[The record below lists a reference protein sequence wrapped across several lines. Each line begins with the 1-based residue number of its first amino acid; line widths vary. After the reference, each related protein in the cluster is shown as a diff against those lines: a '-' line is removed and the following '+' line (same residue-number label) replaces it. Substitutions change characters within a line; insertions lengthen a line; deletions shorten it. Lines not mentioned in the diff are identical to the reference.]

1 MQQAKCWISVTAPYC
16 QSKYHAT
23 PKLNKELPDAYEQRT
38 WRERLHYDPET
49 EEIYISEFVFAN
61 CLKECA
67 KFLSVQI
74 PGKGKATYTKHF
86 EAGIAVQDPIYTG
99 WKKSEALAKEMFVPS
114 NGIRGGGSRVMKIY
128 PIIPPTL
135 NVIVDFLIS
144 DDIISSEVF
153 AQHLV
158 QAGNL
163 IGIGAF
169 RLRNNGIFGK
179 FHVDKIEW
187 GSYKSS
193 SKLPP
198 IIYVDNNTSEAA

>member
-1 MQQAKCWISVTAPYC
+1 
-16 QSKYHAT
+16 
-23 PKLNKELPDAYEQRT
+23 
-38 WRERLHYDPET
+38 
-49 EEIYISEFVFAN
+49 
-61 CLKECA
+61 
-67 KFLSVQI
+67 
-74 PGKGKATYTKHF
+74 
-86 EAGIAVQDPIYTG
+86 
-99 WKKSEALAKEMFVPS
+99 
-114 NGIRGGGSRVMKIY
+114 MKIY

-193 SKLPP
+193 SELPP
-198 IIYVDNNTSEAA
+198 IIYVDNNTSEVA